1 MIGTGDNGTMTIR
14 RILVPVDGTEGA
26 KPLMEAGLGLGGELG
41 AHVDVLLVRSDPK
54 DTIPLLGEGMSVSMI
69 EDMIAVA
76 EKEGHERTSRS
87 RGLFDEL
94 VAQFSLTASDD
105 SEAKGATAAWHEE
118 VGRDDEITARHGRLS
133 DLIVVAR
140 PTADSDVSST
150 LTLNAALFDT
160 GRPVLVVPP
169 GDGRTIGS
177 SIAVSW
183 NGSAE
188 SARAVGSALPLLER
202 AKKVTV
208 YTAVSPKIPQV
219 RAQDLAT
226 YLQWHGIAS
235 EAHTLDTKSS
245 DRQAIAVALL
255 SALTEGNVDLLVMG
269 AYTHSRM
276 RQLILGGFTRHV
288 LENATIPVFMAH

>member
-1 MIGTGDNGTMTIR
+1 MTIR
-14 RILVPVDGTEGA
+14 RILVPVDGSESA
-26 KPLMEAGLGLGGELG
+26 KPLMEAGLRLGAELGG
-41 AHVDVLLVRSDPK
+41 HVDVLHVRSDPK

-76 EKEGHERTSRS
+76 EKEGHERAT
-87 RGLFDEL
+87 RGRALFDEL
-94 VAQFSLTASDD
+94 VKQFSLTASDD
-105 SEAKGATAAWHEE
+105 PKTKGATATWNEE

-150 LTLNAALFDT
+150 LTLNAALFDS

-169 GDGRTIGS
+169 GGGAKIGS
-177 SIAVSW
+177 RIAVSW

-202 AKKVTV
+202 ADKVTV
-208 YTAVSPKIPQV
+208 FTATTPRIPQV

-226 YLQWHGIAS
+226 YLEWHGIRSSAN
-235 EAHTLDTKSS
+235 TLDTDTT
-245 DRQAIAVALL
+245 DRQAIAIALL
-255 SALTEGNVDLLVMG
+255 AALTEGQVDLLVMG

-288 LENATIPVFMAH
+288 LENAAIPVLMAH